1 MFIPLVDI
9 LRCVRPHADTWLVAS
24 IERADERFIIEG
36 TLGCPTCLA
45 EYPIRSGVVYFTDA
59 CDRGSRP
66 RAPSESDAMRL
77 AAALDLTEPRMTAV
91 FHGAW
96 AAHAQFVRG
105 FSPSQLLL
113 LNPPDGMAS
122 GDGMSVLVSEVAP
135 FAQASID
142 AVALDAPVSD
152 ALFAS
157 VRASL
162 RRGARVLAPVATPIP
177 DGFTE
182 LARDEEVW
190 VARLDDAAIVARR
203 SCRRDAR
210 HPDAS
215 AASGGPALRR
225 VHRNDTNDLN
235 ANVAN

>member
-1 MFIPLVDI
+1 VFIPLVDI

-45 EYPIRSGVVYFTDA
+45 EYPVRSGVVYFTDRVMA
-59 CDRGSRP
+59 APPTEP
-66 RAPSESDAMRL
+66 RESDGMRI

-91 FHGAW
+91 IHGAW
-96 AAHAQFVRG
+96 AAHSQFVRG

-113 LNPPDGMAS
+113 LNPPYGMAS

-135 FAQASID
+135 LAQASID

-152 ALFAS
+152 ALFTS

-182 LARDEEVW
+182 LARDEDVW
-190 VARLDDAAIVARR
+190 VARLDDAAIVSAPVMPTRR
-203 SCRRDAR
+203 
-210 HPDAS
+210 AS
-215 AASGGPALRR
+215 S
-225 VHRNDTNDLN
+225 
-235 ANVAN
+235 